1 MFLEFILSHMFI
13 LRYDAFDVK
22 SEKFQ
27 IIRLGFIANFQN
39 THIFQHNGF
48 INVDKKYIGSF
59 LSKRLGYKKG
69 IKGMIF

>member
-1 MFLEFILSHMFI
+1 MFLEFILSHKFI

-39 THIFQHNGF
+39 THIFQDNAF
-48 INVDKKYIGSF
+48 INVDKK
-59 LSKRLGYKKG
+59 
-69 IKGMIF
+69 